1 MRSTEAGELS
11 LLPRNH
17 NLETDTAEPE
27 KGDSSKKV
35 PYDGSGKGF
44 LKVHAH
50 GRRTPKEVA
59 EQIELRRRVSI
70 FFINYVMKINH
81 FCFSLFTLTLS

>member
-70 FFINYVMKINH
+70 FFINLVLKLNH
-81 FCFSLFTLTLS
+81 FCFSL